1 MSESSLEEIISE
13 KAFAAELAGRA
24 EPFFRLAKDLLART
38 EDWGRGPYFQ
48 LASEA
53 DGLEAQL
60 DDHGARYNR
69 TFSFLREL
77 VASLRGFCQAGFSL
91 AHLERRFPTYG
102 VILAPREREQAQRA
116 ITEGRRYLENTARA
130 LLQAALA
137 ESRSLGVSLPDD
149 SLADAAPFDAGPQR
163 KLPRNMGQEELVNDE
178 QKVAEVASKY
188 LQACAM
194 LEETGIHRILDEV
207 ERDQWLSRH
216 CSEEQARVY
225 EATVHNLQSAYDT
238 HVKNSAAEGA
248 DPRLPKLR
256 GHVSAALHLLEAVT
270 HMTHFVERHES
281 GQRNEHIEGRIGA
294 VVKRAEVREQTLNH
308 LLYWASVI
316 LKRGRPLAEDLLPS
330 YTDLQVLEVELPDTV
345 SMHARPAA
353 LIVSIVNHYGTPVE
367 MELDGVRCNAAS
379 ILELLVA
386 VGSHPNAK
394 RFVFHGDIKPLSD
407 IKLLFEYAV
416 GENGIE
422 RLPAQ
427 LAYLRDGA

>member
-1 MSESSLEEIISE
+1 MSESSLEEVISE
-13 KAFAAELAGRA
+13 KAFALELGERA
-24 EPFFRLAKDLLART
+24 LPFFRLAQTLLARG
-38 EDWGRGPYFQ
+38 EDWNRGPFFQ
-48 LASEA
+48 LTSEA
-53 DGLEAQL
+53 DELEAFL

-69 TFSFLREL
+69 TFAFLREL
-77 VASLRGFCQAGFSL
+77 VASLRGFCQAGFSM

-102 VILAPREREQAQRA
+102 LILAHREKEQAQRA
-116 ITEGRRYLENTARA
+116 ILESRRYLEGIARTLLEAAVRELRELGLRLPSGDQIEA
-130 LLQAALA
+130 LQL
-137 ESRSLGVSLPDD
+137 ET
-149 SLADAAPFDAGPQR
+149 GPRR
-163 KLPRNMGQEELVNDE
+163 KLPRNMGQEEVVDDE
-178 QKVAEVASKY
+178 QKVAEIASKY

-194 LEETGIHRILDEV
+194 LEETGIHRILDEA
-207 ERDQWLSRH
+207 EREEWLKRH

-238 HVKNSAAEGA
+238 HIKNSAAEGG
-248 DPRLPKLR
+248 DPRLSKLR
-256 GHVSAALHLLEAVT
+256 GHVSAALHLLETVT
-270 HMTHFVERHES
+270 HLSHFVERHES
-281 GQRNEHIEGRIGA
+281 GQRNEQIEGRIGA

-330 YTDLQVLEVELPDTV
+330 YTDLQVLEVELPPNV

-353 LIVSIVNHYGTPVE
+353 LIVSIVNHFGTPVE
-367 MELDGVRCNAAS
+367 MEVDGVRCNAAS

-427 LAYLRDGA
+427 LAYLRDGG